1 MKRRFAALSS
11 VVLYLF
17 ILSILPVIFAGASR
31 AAETGL
37 TRIAE
42 NVYSYVDVKNPSP
55 ATSFGSN
62 GGIIIG
68 RDGVVVVD
76 TLMTAKEAKRF
87 IKDIRAVTG
96 KPIKY
101 VVDTHYHLD
110 HALGNAEFARLGA
123 VIISH
128 ENDRA
133 NLAKNGEETLKRH
146 GEYGISKEDMA
157 GTEIALP
164 NLTYDTKM
172 TIELGDQSVILM
184 HPGAAHTNGDTLVY
198 LPDKKVLFTGDVL
211 FTNFHPFLAE
221 GDLAS
226 WGKVLDSI
234 LAMDVEKII
243 PGHGPLSTK
252 KDVEDM
258 KKYLI
263 AFDGKAK
270 ELCSKSK
277 DVKYIVAEMLKAVPP
292 RQADFIVTSNIE
304 MRCFKK

>member
-1 MKRRFAALSS
+1 MKRRFAAVSS

-17 ILSILPVIFAGASR
+17 ILSILPVIFADASR
-31 AAETGL
+31 AADTGL

-42 NVYSYVDVKNPSP
+42 NVYSYVAVKNPS
-55 ATSFGSN
+55 ASNSFGSN
-62 GGIIIG
+62 AGIIIG

-87 IKDIRAVTG
+87 IRDIRAVTG

-110 HALGNAEFARLGA
+110 HALGNAEFTRLGA

-133 NLAKNGEETLKRH
+133 NLVKTGEETLKRH
-146 GEYGISKEDMA
+146 GEYGISKEDIA

-172 TIELGDQSVILM
+172 TIELGDRKVILM

-198 LPDKKVLFTGDVL
+198 LPDKKILFSGDVL

-221 GDLAS
+221 GDLVS

-263 AFDGKAK
+263 AFDAKAN

-277 DVKYIVAEMLKAVPP
+277 DAKYIVAEILKTLPQ
-292 RQADFIVTSNIE
+292 RQAEFIVGSNIE
-304 MRCFKK
+304 MRCLKK

>member
-1 MKRRFAALSS
+1 MRKRYGELNRIGVCLLSLFLVLAVSAATS
-11 VVLYLF
+11 
-17 ILSILPVIFAGASR
+17 P
-31 AAETGL
+31 AADTGL

-42 NVYSYVDVKNPSP
+42 NVYSYVGVKSPS
-55 ATSFGSN
+55 ASNSFGSN
-62 GGIIIG
+62 AGIIIG

-87 IKDIRAVTG
+87 IRDIRAVTG

-133 NLAKNGEETLKRH
+133 NLVKTGEETLKRH

-172 TIELGDQSVILM
+172 TIELGDQKVILM
-184 HPGAAHTNGDTLVY
+184 HPGAAHTNGDTIVY
-198 LPDKKVLFTGDVL
+198 VPDKKVLFTGDVL

-221 GDLAS
+221 GDLVS

-263 AFDGKAK
+263 AFDAKAN

-277 DVKYIVAEMLKAVPP
+277 DAKYIVAEMVKAMPP
-292 RQADFIVTSNIE
+292 RQADFIVGSNIE